1 MDEET
6 VMSDEDALRALDAL
20 ANTTGGYKESLNTHT
35 FLNAVATATDTIKVG
50 NLKEEEVGIP
60 KLSVRT
66 LKELELYSKEV
77 ACDDDWASYF
87 NKRAEI
93 LTSTSLSKE
102 AKLLDLSVVN
112 RVETA
117 NTTKQPRRENKSWF
131 KRREQ
136 PQQM

>member
-1 MDEET
+1 MEEET
-6 VMSDEDALRALDAL
+6 DISNEDTLRALEAL
-20 ANTTGGYKESLNTHT
+20 ANTTGGSREALNTHT
-35 FLNAVATATDTIKVG
+35 FLNAVATSEDTIKVG

-77 ACDDDWASYF
+77 ACDDDWANYF

>member
-1 MDEET
+1 MEEEREYSEAET
-6 VMSDEDALRALDAL
+6 LEALQAL
-20 ANTTGGYKESLNTHT
+20 ANTTGVGNETLNTHT
-35 FLNAVATATDTIKVG
+35 FLNAVATSNDTIKVG

-60 KLSVRT
+60 KLSIRT
-66 LKELELYSKEV
+66 LKELELYSREI

-93 LTSTSLSKE
+93 LTSTSLSKD

-117 NTTKQPRRENKSWF
+117 NTTPRPRQKNKSWF
-131 KRREQ
+131 KSKNQPEQ
-136 PQQM
+136 M

>member
-1 MDEET
+1 MEEEYNEAET
-6 VMSDEDALRALDAL
+6 LEALQAL
-20 ANTTGGYKESLNTHT
+20 ANTTGLAKENLNTHT
-35 FLNAVATATDTIKVG
+35 FLNAVATSEDTIKVG
-50 NLKEEEVGIP
+50 NLTAEEVGIP

-66 LKELELYSKEV
+66 LKELELYSRDIGGDE
-77 ACDDDWASYF
+77 DWGDF
-87 NKRAEI
+87 FQKRAEI

-117 NTTKQPRRENKSWF
+117 NTTKQPRKINKSWF
-131 KRREQ
+131 KSKEQ